1 MIKITESP
9 RDAMQGFKQLIST
22 KDKVDFL
29 NALLR
34 VGFDSLDFGSFV
46 SHKAIPQMADTHK
59 VISQLDLS
67 ESQTKL
73 LAIVA
78 NIRGANEAALYDQ
91 IHFIGFPFSI
101 SRTFSE
107 LNINSNVK
115 EAYRIIDGIQDICA
129 KKNKELVL
137 YMSMAFGNPYGD
149 KWGTD
154 IVYRWTRILQQHGI
168 KIIAFS
174 DTMGLGNKNRIYD
187 VFKNMI
193 YEFPHIEFGAHL
205 HTTPSN
211 WQENLDAAYT
221 AGCRRFDSVINGLGG
236 CPMSQHK
243 LVGNLHTSHLLDYLE
258 SKNENIDIDTEKLQI
273 ARNIA
278 NRIYPK
284 IESK

>member
-1 MIKITESP
+1 MIKIIESP
-9 RDAMQGFKQLIST
+9 RDAMQGFKQFIPT
-22 KDKVDFL
+22 KDKIEFL
-29 NALLR
+29 NALLK
-34 VGFDSLDFGSFV
+34 VGFHSLDFGSFV
-46 SHKAIPQMADTHK
+46 SHKAIPQMADTHE
-59 VISQLDLS
+59 VVSNLDLS

-78 NIRGANEAALYDQ
+78 NLRGANEAAQYEQ
-91 IHFIGFPFSI
+91 IHYIGFPFSI

-115 EAYRIIDGIQDICA
+115 EAYRIIDGIQNICA
-129 KKNKELVL
+129 KQNKELVL

-154 IVYRWTRILQQHGI
+154 IVYRWTRILQEHDV

-174 DTMGLGNKNRIYD
+174 DTMGLGNKERIYD

-193 YEFPHIEFGAHL
+193 HEFPHIEFGAHL

-211 WQENLDAAYT
+211 WEENLDAAYR
-221 AGCRRFDSVINGLGG
+221 AGCRRFDSVLNGLGG

-243 LVGNLHTSHLLDYLE
+243 LVGNLHTAHLLEYLDG
-258 SKNENIDIDTEKLQI
+258 KNETVNIDRKQLQF
-273 ARNIA
+273 ARDIA
-278 NRIYPK
+278 NRIYPG
-284 IESK
+284 ID